1 MYKAKWRFHLLAQHS
16 FLEVARTNPA
26 LGSSL
31 GLPKSRKMDDVFYFG
46 MSSIEISFFSIIP
59 FIFNPKN

>member
-1 MYKAKWRFHLLAQHS
+1 MEVPAPRTAFLLKGCS
-16 FLEVARTNPA
+16 YNPA

-31 GLPKSRKMDDVFYFG
+31 GLPKSREMGDVFYFG